1 MHDSVL
7 IKNFAPAMATPIS
20 KKGACGTKCFISSDN
35 KRQILFENIDFIAK
49 RHFINKVFILG
60 KFILK
65 KLKDCIIFH
74 NGISNI
80 KSNTYLLD

>member
-1 MHDSVL
+1 
-7 IKNFAPAMATPIS
+7 MATPIS

-35 KRQILFENIDFIAK
+35 KRQILFKNITDFIAK

-60 KFILK
+60 KFIMK

-80 KSNTYLLD
+80 KCNTYLLD

>member
-20 KKGACGTKCFISSDN
+20 KKGACSTMCFISSDN
-35 KRQILFENIDFIAK
+35 KRQILFKNIIDFIEK

-60 KFILK
+60 KFIM
-65 KLKDCIIFH
+65 
-74 NGISNI
+74 
-80 KSNTYLLD
+80 